1 VERTYGKREF
11 ATKILLLVPI
21 VLLLSNFS
29 QGQNSKADPTPD
41 CSLAVVSHLFANSA
55 KVCDTATVVRLAHQG
70 RFYQQN
76 QLGIAS
82 VLALGPDYDARK
94 ALKWFEKAALNG
106 YAPAQVNLA
115 VMYANGW
122 GTTQNYGA
130 ALQWFRAAS
139 QQHYAR
145 ADYNLGILY
154 MQGTGV
160 RQDYGEALR
169 WFQKAA
175 DAGDSSAETNVGYMY
190 DSGLGVVPDAESAF
204 SWYGKASASGNPL
217 GEYNLAD
224 MYLQGKGVDQNDAEA
239 FQWFQ
244 KAAEQ
249 GHTGARIKLAY
260 MFAQGRGIK
269 PDLEYAY
276 VLITAATLAG
286 DSRGREL
293 LSSIEGHLS
302 TQQITSAKARAASL
316 RSDSP
321 PLIAVTTLTP

>member
-1 VERTYGKREF
+1 MKTTCDRRGF
-11 ATKILLLVPI
+11 ARKILFLVP
-21 VLLLSNFS
+21 VVLLSNFL
-29 QGQNSKADPTPD
+29 QAERSKGDPTSD
-41 CSLAVVSHLFANSA
+41 CSLAVVSRLFGNSV
-55 KVCDTATVVRLAHQG
+55 KVCNSETVVRLAHQG
-70 RFYQQN
+70 RIYQQN

-82 VLALGPDYDARK
+82 VLALGPDYNARE
-94 ALKWFEKAALNG
+94 ALRWFEKAALNG

-122 GTTQNYGA
+122 GTTQNYGV
-130 ALQWFRAAS
+130 ALQWLRAAS

-175 DAGDSSAETNVGYMY
+175 DAGDSSAETNVGYLY
-190 DSGLGVVPDAESAF
+190 DCGLGVAPNAESAV
-204 SWYGKASASGNPL
+204 SWYGRAAKSGNPL

-224 MYLQGKGVDQNDAEA
+224 MYLQGKGVAQNDTEA

-260 MFAQGRGIK
+260 MYAQGRGVK

-276 VLITAATLAG
+276 TLLTAACLAG
-286 DSRGREL
+286 DGRGREL
-293 LSSIEGHLS
+293 LSAIEGHLS
-302 TQQITSAKARAASL
+302 TQQITSAKARATTL
-316 RSDSP
+316 RSASP
-321 PLIAVTTLTP
+321 SLIAVTTLMP